1 MADINTGRFEQP
13 GDSAMEHDSKSG
25 SSQVEQL
32 AQILTSTGD
41 GHHEAFIETDGFD
54 PDWAIWYANH
64 AVDQV
69 NSLLAAELSRAELVY
84 ELIGLSQEQP
94 VEAPD
99 ASWPEYY
106 AASLVD
112 RLG

>member
-1 MADINTGRFEQP
+1 MGQESN
-13 GDSAMEHDSKSG
+13 SG
-25 SSQVEQL
+25 SSRVEEL
-32 AQILTSTGD
+32 ARVLMSTGL
-41 GHHEAFIETDGFD
+41 GHHDAFIATDGFD

-64 AVDQV
+64 AVDRV
-69 NSLLAAELSRAELVY
+69 NALLRTDLSRAELVY
-84 ELIGLSQEQP
+84 ELIGLSREQSTK
-94 VEAPD
+94 APD